1 MDTVME
7 LEIGPGPEPGSYVV
21 RVLRSVGGGHGQ
33 RLAPSRRESTP
44 RAELAQHP
52 PAFLD
57 SPRAQGYNL
66 PPHAPIAQLDRA
78 SDYGSEG

>member
-1 MDTVME
+1 MVQEVLE
-7 LEIGPGPEPGSYVV
+7 LPPREVAQSDQ
-21 RVLRSVGGGHGQ
+21 VLRSVGGGHGQ
-33 RLAPSRRESTP
+33 RLAPPRRESTP
-44 RAELAQHP
+44 RAELARHVA
-52 PAFLD
+52 AFLD